1 MARFCSSCGAQMVE
15 NAAFCPSCGKAV
27 AAASAAPT
35 GAAPAPAHQVS
46 AAGIPVPVYLA
57 IKENAA
63 GALAYLIFVAAIVF
77 LVVEPYNRNKFIRF
91 HSFQS
96 IFFWIAVVVL
106 LLIAGTI
113 PILAFVL
120 VPIVWLGAIISMVV
134 LMIKAFQGT
143 MFKMP
148 FIGDFAEKQAN
159 Q

>member
-27 AAASAAPT
+27 ATASAAPT
-35 GAAPAPAHQVS
+35 GAAPAPAQAQPAPVS
-46 AAGIPVPVYLA
+46 GLNDNVAGL
-57 IKENAA
+57 
-63 GALAYLIFVAAIVF
+63 LAYLVIPAIIF
-77 LVVEPYNRNKFIRF
+77 LVVEPYNKNKFIRF
-91 HSFQS
+91 HSFQG
-96 IFFWIAVVVL
+96 IFYWIAAVVVQ
-106 LLIAGTI
+106 AVVWAI
-113 PILAFVL
+113 PILGIVL
-120 VPIVWLGAIISMVV
+120 GMIVWLAVVIGWIV